1 MPQPVRRPSSR
12 LNPRR
17 LQICMT
23 AARTFVQRGFD
34 ATSVSDIAAALGVT
48 KAGLYHH
55 INSKEELLFD
65 IVSLG
70 MDWLDEDVIKPVQG
84 IRDPEE
90 RLREI
95 LVRHAILTA
104 CNEGWIT
111 ILLDEIQALRPA
123 QRRKIEARKR
133 AYVNMVRGTLAELQA
148 LGRLRDID
156 PTVGALGVLGMIVW
170 LPRWVQPRG
179 RLTCEQVAHQ
189 IADLAL
195 TGLLLPAGGSRP
207 PAPPARKVLALR
219 T

>member
-1 MPQPVRRPSSR
+1 MLPMRQPASR

-23 AARTFVQRGFD
+23 AARTFVERGFD

-55 INSKEELLFD
+55 LNSKEDLLFD
-65 IVSLG
+65 IVNLG

-84 IRDPEE
+84 INDPEE

-95 LVRHAILTA
+95 LVRHAVLTA

-111 ILLDEIQALRPA
+111 ILLDEIHALRPT
-123 QRRKIEARKR
+123 QRRKIENRKR
-133 AYVNMVRGTLAELQA
+133 EYVKLVSGTLKA
-148 LGRLRDID
+148 LKGAGRLRDID

-179 RLTCEQVAHQ
+179 RMTCQQVAEQ
-189 IADLAL
+189 IATLAL
-195 TGLLLPAGGSRP
+195 NGLLLPTGPHAGV
-207 PAPPARKVLALR
+207 ARR
-219 T
+219 R